1 MAIQKK
7 VQSKKPAKKAAVPT
21 KKALA
26 KKAPAKPAS
35 KASPAKAKKTVP
47 VKKPAA
53 VKKAPAKKVPAKKA
67 APAKKPVPSKKAAPA
82 KKAAPSKKVSAPAK
96 KVAPKQAPAKKVV
109 PKPVAKKAAPARK
122 PSPAKKPVAKA
133 VSKPAKKPVAK
144 PVAKPAPK
152 PAAKPAPKP
161 VAKPAPKPVAR
172 KPLSAGTPTPKSTAK
187 PRAYTAEELAIF
199 RIQLVQQLELVHGNL
214 RALSADNLKRSPV
227 DANGDI
233 STHSTHMA
241 DHGTDNFDRELALN
255 LASGRQ
261 ESIYDIEEAIR
272 RIDEGTYGVC
282 ESCGGP
288 IEHPRLKALP
298 FAKKCVACQSASER
312 GRTRYRP
319 FGGTIAMQQYNSPD
333 ESAHD
338 TAPEQE

>member
-1 MAIQKK
+1 M
-7 VQSKKPAKKAAVPT
+7 
-21 KKALA
+21 
-26 KKAPAKPAS
+26 
-35 KASPAKAKKTVP
+35 
-47 VKKPAA
+47 
-53 VKKAPAKKVPAKKA
+53 
-67 APAKKPVPSKKAAPA
+67 AKKPVP
-82 KKAAPSKKVSAPAK
+82 
-96 KVAPKQAPAKKVV
+96 
-109 PKPVAKKAAPARK
+109 
-122 PSPAKKPVAKA
+122 AKKPA
-133 VSKPAKKPVAK
+133 PAP
-144 PVAKPAPK
+144 KPAPK
-152 PAAKPAPKP
+152 PAAKPVPKP
-161 VAKPAPKPVAR
+161 VVPAPAPKPAPR
-172 KPLSAGTPTPKSTAK
+172 PTPKPSAK
-187 PRAYTAEELAIF
+187 PRAYTAKELAIF
-199 RIQLVQQLELVHGNL
+199 RVQLVQQLELVHGNL

-319 FGGTIAMQQYNSPD
+319 FGGTLAMQQYSTPD
-333 ESAHD
+333 ESAHEE
-338 TAPEQE
+338 PQE

>member
-1 MAIQKK
+1 MG
-7 VQSKKPAKKAAVPT
+7 S
-21 KKALA
+21 
-26 KKAPAKPAS
+26 
-35 KASPAKAKKTVP
+35 
-47 VKKPAA
+47 
-53 VKKAPAKKVPAKKA
+53 
-67 APAKKPVPSKKAAPA
+67 
-82 KKAAPSKKVSAPAK
+82 
-96 KVAPKQAPAKKVV
+96 
-109 PKPVAKKAAPARK
+109 
-122 PSPAKKPVAKA
+122 
-133 VSKPAKKPVAK
+133 
-144 PVAKPAPK
+144 
-152 PAAKPAPKP
+152 
-161 VAKPAPKPVAR
+161 
-172 KPLSAGTPTPKSTAK
+172 PTPKSQAK
-187 PRAYTAEELAIF
+187 PRAYTDKELAVF

-261 ESIYDIEEAIR
+261 ENLYDIEDAIR

-298 FAKKCVACQSASER
+298 FAKKCVACQSASEK

-319 FGGTIAMQQYNSPD
+319 FGGTLAMQQYNTPD

-338 TAPEQE
+338 EPQE

>member
-1 MAIQKK
+1 MNRRGNGVNHGHAEENPIPQTRPESGLQTRRKETGRQTSPEEEIDRPGQEARPCEKSQRSRQEIRARQETGARKETGSREESAIPGQESRSPRQEARKEARPCQGK
-7 VQSKKPAKKAAVPT
+7 ET
-21 KKALA
+21 H
-26 KKAPAKPAS
+26 AS
-35 KASPAKAKKTVP
+35 RKEARPRQETRGQACREEGRAREETRSVRQETRRKTDLQTCVETCC
-47 VKKPAA
+47 
-53 VKKAPAKKVPAKKA
+53 
-67 APAKKPVPSKKAAPA
+67 
-82 KKAAPSKKVSAPAK
+82 
-96 KVAPKQAPAKKVV
+96 QAPAPKAL
-109 PKPVAKKAAPARK
+109 PKPT
-122 PSPAKKPVAKA
+122 
-133 VSKPAKKPVAK
+133 
-144 PVAKPAPK
+144 
-152 PAAKPAPKP
+152 
-161 VAKPAPKPVAR
+161 
-172 KPLSAGTPTPKSTAK
+172 PLGKPTPKSSAK
-187 PRAYTAEELAIF
+187 PRAYTAQELAIF
-199 RIQLVQQLELVHGNL
+199 RVQLVQQLELVHGNL

-319 FGGTIAMQQYNSPD
+319 FGGTLAMQQYNTPD

-338 TAPEQE
+338 EPQE